1 MANIEKDS
9 RIIIVGAGMGGLLL
23 AIYLSRLGYEIEIY
37 ERRTDMR
44 KENGP
49 PGRSIN
55 MTLATRGQRA
65 LEEVGLLD
73 AVMAITIPLKGRMI
87 HDLDGTRTFQAY
99 GKNGSEAIHSIK
111 RDQLN
116 ITLMN
121 AAQALPNVKLFFNK
135 RCSTIDKQ
143 HNIIYLQDERTKQ
156 IEPLKADIIVGAD
169 GAFSTVRQQ
178 MHRGER
184 AYYKQDFLDWG
195 FKELQMPAATGNS
208 HQLENDALH
217 IWPRGDHMLLAM
229 PNADGSFTCTCILPF
244 EGEYSFASMKS
255 DEDILGLFNMWF
267 PDAVPLMPNLVTE
280 FMENKISE
288 MITTHTYPWYYKDRL
303 VLIGDSCHAVVPF
316 YGLGMNAAFEDC
328 AVLSDCISRCTGDL
342 EATFAEYQQLRKP
355 NTDVL
360 AELSKQNFIELRQRI
375 ESPLFVARKKMEV
388 MLNRVFPRAW
398 TPLYSMMSHTTM
410 PYADA
415 LKRSQKQNRIARL
428 CGLDVV
434 LLSAAG
440 AVVAWAYTKK
450 IKKKLERKINL
461 SPPLPVK
468 LPTIS
473 SPAIKNTQVET
484 DA

>member
-1 MANIEKDS
+1 MSNIEKDS
-9 RIIIVGAGMGGLLL
+9 KIVIIGAGMGGLLL
-23 AIYLSRLGYEIEIY
+23 SIYLSRLGFEIEIY
-37 ERRTDMR
+37 DRRPDIR
-44 KENGP
+44 KDNGQQ
-49 PGRSIN
+49 GRSIN

-99 GKNGSEAIHSIK
+99 GKDGSEAIHSIK

-116 ITLMN
+116 IILMN
-121 AAQALPNVKLFFNK
+121 AAEALPNVKLFFNK
-135 RCSTIDKQ
+135 RCSTLDKQ
-143 HNIIYLQDERTKQ
+143 NSIIYLQDEHTKE
-156 IEPLKADIIVGAD
+156 IEQVKADIIVGAD

-178 MHRGER
+178 MHRGVR
-184 AYYKQDFLDWG
+184 AHYKQDFLDWG
-195 FKELQMPAATGNS
+195 FKDLRMPAAIDNS
-208 HQLENDALH
+208 NQLEDDALH

-244 EGEYSFASMKS
+244 EGEQSFASMKS

-267 PDAVPLMPNLVTE
+267 PDAVPLMPNLVSE

-288 MITTHTYPWYYKDRL
+288 MITTHTYPWYYQDRV
-303 VLIGDSCHAVVPF
+303 VLIGDACHAVVPF

-328 AVLSDCISRCTGDL
+328 AILSDCISRSTGDM
-342 EATFAEYQQLRKP
+342 EATFAEYQKLRKP

-360 AELSKQNFIELRQRI
+360 AELSKQNFIELRQKI
-375 ESPLFVARKKMEV
+375 ESPLFVARKKVEV
-388 MLNRVFPRAW
+388 VLSKVFPRAW
-398 TPLYSMMSHTTM
+398 TPLYSMMSHTNM

-415 LKRSQKQNRIARL
+415 LKRSQKQNRIARFL
-428 CGLDVV
+428 GLDVV

-440 AVVAWAYTKK
+440 AVVAWTYSKK
-450 IKKKLERKINL
+450 IKKKFKGKVDL
-461 SPPLPVK
+461 SPRTPVK
-468 LPTIS
+468 I
-473 SPAIKNTQVET
+473 PAIAPTVIKNVET